1 MNADALLR
9 RLRAARPPA
18 PVPGDHEELFARI
31 VAEPGDPRLAE
42 SPPRFEGRLRRRV
55 LAGSTLGLAG
65 AVAVFVLALGG
76 SAAPPA
82 FAITRSGGGAV
93 LVRISQLESLPDANR
108 RLTAMGLHEQV
119 TLYMAAGP
127 ARVRGPVT
135 CTPKPGTRPSGPP
148 LKVLV
153 VAEGAYHLDSCLIT
167 G

>member
-9 RLRAARPPA
+9 RLRAARPPVA
-18 PVPGDHEELFARI
+18 ATADHEELFARI

-42 SPPRFEGRLRRRV
+42 SPPRFAARRRRV
-55 LAGSTLGLAG
+55 LAGGTLGLAG
-65 AVAVFVLALGG
+65 AVAAFVLALGG

-108 RLTAMGLHEQV
+108 RLTAMGLHEQI
-119 TLYMAAGP
+119 TLYMASGP
-127 ARVRGPVT
+127 ASVRGPVT
-135 CTPKPGTRPSGPP
+135 CTPKPGARPSGPP

-153 VAEGAYHLDSCLIT
+153 VAEGAYHLDYCLIT